1 MTNPEKTFRLEAI
14 YAAVQGSYWAS
25 ACILN
30 TFTAVYLSYR
40 GLTNTQIGLASSL
53 LFIISILIQ
62 IFVSNFADSHSH
74 IPLKKIIII
83 MYIVAVICCTV
94 LWILPVPMALII
106 IVYSVA
112 SATQRSVAGLAS
124 ALMMQFLN
132 IGLPV
137 KYGWP
142 RGIGS
147 ICFALTAFITGIM
160 VEKYTP
166 DILMPIFIG
175 VAVVAITSVSFMPNP
190 DRIKR
195 QQRPQIIEEKVA
207 EKATSYRQ
215 MLRHNPTF
223 ILFLVGVFL
232 LFTGLLSVMLFL
244 IRVVEALGGGAEEL
258 GISMFIHSGFELPM
272 LFASGWILKK
282 FKVYDVLVFCFF
294 CFFIKGLAMYFAPSI
309 AAIYGIMVFNIF
321 CVGIYAFASVVF
333 VNSITKASEKVRAQS
348 FTMACQAIGGVVGG
362 YLGGAIIDSIGLK
375 FLLMISAIILF
386 TAVLTMFLCRQVNI
400 KQFPVQTQS

>member
-1 MTNPEKTFRLEAI
+1 
-14 YAAVQGSYWAS
+14 
-25 ACILN
+25 
-30 TFTAVYLSYR
+30 
-40 GLTNTQIGLASSL
+40 
-53 LFIISILIQ
+53 
-62 IFVSNFADSHSH
+62 
-74 IPLKKIIII
+74 
-83 MYIVAVICCTV
+83 MYVVAVTCCTI
-94 LWILPVPMALII
+94 LWLLPVPIAMII

-147 ICFALTAFITGIM
+147 ICFAVTAFITGIM
-160 VEKYTP
+160 VEKYSP
-166 DILMPIFIG
+166 DILMPIFI
-175 VAVVAITSVSFMPNP
+175 VIAIGAIISVSLMPNP
-190 DRIKR
+190 EKIRYQYQPR
-195 QQRPQIIEEKVA
+195 IIEEKVA
-207 EKATSYRQ
+207 EKSTSYWQ
-215 MLRHNPTF
+215 MLRHNPTL
-223 ILFLVGVFL
+223 ILFLGAVIL
-232 LFTGLLSVMLFL
+232 LFIGLFSVMLFL
-244 IRVVEALGGGAEEL
+244 IRVIEALGGGAKEL

-282 FKVYDVLVFCFF
+282 FKIHDVLVFCFF
-294 CFFIKGLAMYFAPSI
+294 CFFIKGLAMYFAPSVG
-309 AAIYGIMVFNIF
+309 AIYGIMVFNIF

-348 FTMACQAIGGVVGG
+348 VTMACQAIGGVVGG

-386 TAVLTMFLCRQVNI
+386 AAALTMFLCRQVNV
-400 KQFPVQTQS
+400 KQFPVQT